1 MAFYNKIF
9 KLYTLVGYNI
19 DRRANET
26 INQFLK
32 SVPEDSNAN
41 LFFTTLTSK
50 RVPGNLKISSLIS
63 NSQYFNRINEAIRV
77 VERADSIES
86 DEDFKEKYPTYIPLA
101 NGVGFEDGVF
111 SITSGSRTDSIT
123 VSTSLDG
130 NTEIKSFLAGDGS
143 VKVKS
148 LEFSP
153 TTFRTDTIVVENYTG
168 IQPTG
173 GSGTGL
179 TVTVRV
185 QDKGAGPYISS
196 VTVTAGGTGYEAGDV
211 VSIATSE
218 LGAETSTES
227 TSVELLAKGLS
238 QDQQQRIL
246 MTPTGISMPDL
257 PTADPFITG
266 QLYVSDGGIVY
277 VSAGLDNP
285 KKL

>member
-1 MAFYNKIF
+1 MAFYNKTF

-19 DRRANET
+19 ARRTNET
-26 INQFLK
+26 INQFLT

-143 VKVKS
+143 VTAET
-148 LEFSP
+148 LDFEP
-153 TTFRTDTIVVENYTG
+153 TAFETDTIVQGNYIG

-185 QDKGAGPYISS
+185 QEEETGPFISS
-196 VTVTAGGTGYEAGDV
+196 VTVTAGGTGYQPDDL

-218 LGAETSTES
+218 LGADPSTES
-227 TSVELLAKGLS
+227 TRTELLSKQLNLG
-238 QDQQQRIL
+238 QQQQIL
-246 MTPTGISMPDL
+246 ITPTGISMPNL
-257 PTADPFITG
+257 PIADPGVTG
-266 QLYVSDGGIVY
+266 QLWNDGNTLKI
-277 VSAGLDNP
+277 SGLEP
-285 KKL
+285 PRL